1 MDFLT
6 ALDIGASGLT
16 ADRTRI
22 NTIAMNL
29 ANAKTTRTPQGG
41 PYRRRTVVQ
50 AATDVDDPF
59 SVHMRSALDRELKGV
74 RVMAVTMDK
83 RPLKQVY
90 EPGHPDANAEGYVSY
105 PDINV
110 VEEMAN
116 LMSAQ
121 RNYEA
126 NVTTVEAIKVCT
138 TRPLK
143 SASHRLSRA
152 ARSKL

>member
-6 ALDIGASGLT
+6 ALDISASGLQ

-74 RVMAVTMDK
+74 RVLGVTQDT

-116 LMSAQ
+116 LMTAQ

-126 NVTTVEAIKVCT
+126 NITTAEAIKGMFNKA
-138 TRPLK
+138 LEIGK
-143 SASHRLSRA
+143 A
-152 ARSKL
+152 